1 MVKYTKDHQ
10 RKPESEEKNDQ
21 GEYEKEQDMIREMDR
36 LKETTM
42 KPKDVPDYKKVYEQ
56 MKQDPEIGW
65 LMKTEGY
72 EKASIVILYQIL
84 EELRKK

>member
-1 MVKYTKDHQ
+1 MANYRKDHQ
-10 RKPESEEKNDQ
+10 RNQESEEAV
-21 GEYEKEQDMIREMDR
+21 EKIPEITM
-36 LKETTM
+36 TT
-42 KPKDVPDYKKVYEQ
+42 KDVPAYKQVYEQ

-84 EELRKK
+84 QELKKK

>member
-1 MVKYTKDHQ
+1 MGKYTKDHQ
-10 RKPESEEKNDQ
+10 KNPGSEEVV
-21 GEYEKEQDMIREMDR
+21 EKVPEITM
-36 LKETTM
+36 TT
-42 KPKDVPDYKKVYEQ
+42 KDVPAYKQVYEQ

>member
-1 MVKYTKDHQ
+1 MANYRKDHQ
-10 RKPESEEKNDQ
+10 RNQESEEKNEQ

-36 LKETTM
+36 LKETSM
-42 KPKDVPDYKKVYEQ
+42 KPKEVPAYKQVYEQ

-84 EELRKK
+84 QELKKK